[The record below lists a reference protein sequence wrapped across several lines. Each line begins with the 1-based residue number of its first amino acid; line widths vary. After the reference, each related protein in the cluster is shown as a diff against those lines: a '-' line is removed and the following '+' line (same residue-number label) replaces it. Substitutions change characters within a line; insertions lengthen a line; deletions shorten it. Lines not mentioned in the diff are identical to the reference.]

1 MRSLALFFFT
11 IILRCSSAFV
21 SHSFGQPFKFH
32 PTTHAPLLL
41 ANGMK
46 GVCNVPRRKTGP
58 PSFCPLR
65 MDSGSEGGGNFV
77 LRYLDDIILYLDSKG
92 GYVISESQLKSGLR
106 NQDIADM
113 HAAFDPPKRQPS
125 PLSVTFLHHCAPFNS
140 MALGRRP
147 TAMRHSSA
155 FVSSAIR
162 HPRN

>member
-92 GYVISESQLKSGLR
+92 GYVISDSQLKSGLR
-106 NQDIADM
+106 DQDIADM
-113 HAAFDPPKRQPS
+113 QAAFDTPKRQPS
-125 PLSVTFLHHCAPFNS
+125 PLSINVFLVSITALPL
-140 MALGRRP
+140 MAWLWAAAQQP
-147 TAMRHSSA
+147 CDILLHLCP
-155 FVSSAIR
+155 
-162 HPRN
+162 PR